1 MTRSRTSPW
10 RPKATL
16 AAQLPHLAQVAAVA
30 FELELLAEQ
39 LEHVHRQGPE
49 DALRKQA
56 RVLRQLCTL
65 LGDSLDAYAAI
76 AESGAEIRR

>member
-1 MTRSRTSPW
+1 MSRRRAPW
-10 RPKATL
+10 RPQASL

-30 FELELLAEQ
+30 FELQLLTEQ

-56 RVLRQLCTL
+56 RVVRQICQL
-65 LGDSLDAYAAI
+65 LGDGLDAYAAI
-76 AESGAEIRR
+76 AESEGRPER